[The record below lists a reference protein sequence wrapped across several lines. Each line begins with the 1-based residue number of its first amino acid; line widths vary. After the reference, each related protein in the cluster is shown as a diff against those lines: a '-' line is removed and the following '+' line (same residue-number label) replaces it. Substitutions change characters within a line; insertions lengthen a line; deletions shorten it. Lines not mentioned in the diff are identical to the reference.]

1 MTTKHTERN
10 VLVTVPLIV
19 ITSDES
25 DEILNAFDVRTGF
38 PDLYDR

>member
-25 DEILNAFDVRTGF
+25 DETLNAFDVRTGF